1 LRFVEAHANERPL
14 RGRSV
19 IEDLVFGSN
28 FSTILYKLM
37 CLLIIRLR
45 FFAKRVL
52 YTFEI
57 LSEGF
62 DHVNEVKMIVKLF
75 TLYFTLGFWHV
86 QYISQFSFIEIY
98 VFDII
103 IVDMLKQTLF
113 VSPDLHQ
120 VFAIAEEFPK
130 FGGVDLEHN
139 KNIIVSSC

>member
-1 LRFVEAHANERPL
+1 
-14 RGRSV
+14 
-19 IEDLVFGSN
+19 
-28 FSTILYKLM
+28 
-37 CLLIIRLR
+37 
-45 FFAKRVL
+45 
-52 YTFEI
+52 
-57 LSEGF
+57 LSEGL

-86 QYISQFSFIEIY
+86 QYISQFGFIEIY

-130 FGGVDLEHN
+130 FGRVDFEHD